1 MIEASD
7 NAPRLPRRPSG
18 RHAGETGRDD
28 HRSSRHWQAVWAQA
42 LAILGSA
49 LALGGLLAPADA
61 RAWGG
66 VGHEIICELAYERLS
81 DAGRA
86 LVDDIR
92 AAGGMDE
99 PADFHET
106 CIWPD
111 KVRRSGYR
119 GTRQYHFLN
128 APKGAPSID
137 LARDCDALDCVPVA
151 VQRYAAI
158 VAREPLDLD
167 SARRERAEALR
178 FLGHFVG
185 DLHQPLHIG
194 HNEDL
199 GGNRLRVTWFGD
211 DGSFVRPIQL
221 HYVWD
226 VKLPERAGYGS
237 PESAATLKRRLERH
251 DASAWMDF
259 DLIGWTAESRALGE
273 IYAYR
278 HADGSDVRTGDDLAQ
293 EYFDHAWGAAEL
305 QLMRAAVRLAYLI
318 DAAADGSLP
327 RNMVGLTPAVAEPTP
342 SPDALP

>member
-1 MIEASD
+1 MRVRALSV
-7 NAPRLPRRPSG
+7 L
-18 RHAGETGRDD
+18 AGTL
-28 HRSSRHWQAVWAQA
+28 A
-42 LAILGSA
+42 LA
-49 LALGGLLAPADA
+49 GLMAPVEA
-61 RAWGG
+61 RAWGE
-66 VGHEIICELAYERLS
+66 VGHEIVCELAYELLS
-81 DAGRA
+81 EAGRS
-86 LVDDIR
+86 LVEEIR
-92 AAGGMDE
+92 AEGGLDE

-111 KVRRSGYR
+111 KVRRTGYR

-128 APKGAPSID
+128 AHKDAPSID
-137 LARDCDALDCVPVA
+137 LARDCDALDCVPVG

-194 HNEDL
+194 HTEDL

-226 VKLPERAGYGS
+226 VKIPERAGYHT
-237 PESAATLKRRLERH
+237 PAAAATLRRRLEKH
-251 DASAWMDF
+251 DATAWMNF
-259 DLIGWTAESRALGE
+259 DLVGWTAESRAVGE
-273 IYAYR
+273 AYAYR
-278 HADGSDVRTGDDLAQ
+278 HADGSEVQTGDDLGQ
-293 EYFDHAWGAAEL
+293 EYFDHASGAAEL
-305 QLMRAAVRLAYLI
+305 QLMRAAGRLAYLI

-327 RNMVGLTPAVAEPTP
+327 RNMVGLTPAVAEP
-342 SPDALP
+342 